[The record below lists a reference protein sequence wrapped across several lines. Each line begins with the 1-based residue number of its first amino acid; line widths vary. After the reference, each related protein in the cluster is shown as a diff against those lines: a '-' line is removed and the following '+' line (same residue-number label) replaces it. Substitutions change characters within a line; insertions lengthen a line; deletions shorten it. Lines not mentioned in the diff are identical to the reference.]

1 MSKLTQDEI
10 KELILTKEKQDD
22 IFKHSQEAQS
32 ANTQELFLKIRDDF
46 LNYAIEES
54 IARGYA
60 LDRYDKWYCI
70 AKTIDK
76 NYTLNFPY
84 VDIADMVGTVSF
96 RTYINFDAIMFLE
109 EYNVSL
115 LENNTNNLLDKN
127 GFNTFCFKSTTS
139 KQALLGYPEI
149 KHSECLSET
158 KPFDSECETKWV
170 GMFLI
175 ILVVGIVLGLVYL

>member
-10 KELILTKEKQDD
+10 RELISTKEKQED

-32 ANTQELFLKIRDDF
+32 DNTQELFLKIRDDF
-46 LNYAIEES
+46 LKYAIEES

-70 AKTIDK
+70 AKAIDK
-76 NYTLNFPY
+76 NYTLSFPY
-84 VDIADMVGTVSF
+84 IDIADMVGRLSF
-96 RTYINFDAIMFLE
+96 RTNIKFEAIMFLE

-158 KPFDSECETKWV
+158 KPFDSECETKGV
-170 GMFLI
+170 GVFLI
-175 ILVVGIVLGLVYL
+175 ILIVGVVLGWILK